1 MCSQSL
7 DVKHYGRH
15 DNMTGKTRSGS
26 VAADIPAADDGI
38 AMGLLPELVG
48 YHVRQAQMAIFA
60 DFDAALGEL
69 GVSPGIFGL
78 LVIIAAN
85 PGLKQTRIADAVRL
99 DRSTL
104 VPALDKL
111 EQRGLVERRAAPGDR
126 RSNGIFLTA
135 DGTDL
140 LNAERRAVRRHETRL
155 ARDFAPGERA
165 NLIALLAR
173 IFPEHR

>member
-1 MCSQSL
+1 
-7 DVKHYGRH
+7 
-15 DNMTGKTRSGS
+15 MTAKTPPRAA
-26 VAADIPAADDGI
+26 VADAPAAEGDSI
-38 AMGLLPELVG
+38 ALGLLPNLVG

-60 DFDAALGEL
+60 DFDATLGAL

-78 LVIIAAN
+78 LVIIDAN
-85 PGLKQTRIADAVRL
+85 PGLKQTRLADAARV

-126 RSNGIFLTA
+126 RSNGIFLTP
-135 DGTDL
+135 DGASL
-140 LNAERRAVRRHETRL
+140 LEESLRAVRRHETRL
-155 ARDFAPGERA
+155 ARDFGPGERA
-165 NLIALLAR
+165 ALIELLSR

>member
-1 MCSQSL
+1 
-7 DVKHYGRH
+7 
-15 DNMTGKTRSGS
+15 MTGKTRSGS
-26 VAADIPAADDGI
+26 VAAVIPAADDGI
-38 AMGLLPELVG
+38 AMGLLPALVG

-69 GVSPGIFGL
+69 GVSPGIFAL
-78 LVIIAAN
+78 LVIIDAN
-85 PGLKQTRIADAVRL
+85 PGLKQTLLADAARL

-111 EQRGLVERRAAPGDR
+111 EQRRLVERRAAPGDR

-135 DGTDL
+135 DGAEL
-140 LNAERRAVRRHETRL
+140 LNAARRAVRRHETRL
-155 ARDFAPGERA
+155 ARDFGPGERTA
-165 NLIALLAR
+165 LIALLSR

>member
-1 MCSQSL
+1 
-7 DVKHYGRH
+7 
-15 DNMTGKTRSGS
+15 MTSKARTGS
-26 VAADIPAADDGI
+26 AAAEAPAADDDNGI

-48 YHVRQAQMAIFA
+48 YHVRQAQMAIFT

-69 GVSPGIFGL
+69 GVSPGIFAL
-78 LVIIAAN
+78 LVIIDAN
-85 PGLKQTRIADAVRL
+85 PGLKQTLLADAARL

-111 EQRGLVERRAAPGDR
+111 EQRRMVERRAAPGDR

-135 DGTDL
+135 DGADL
-140 LNAERRAVRRHETRL
+140 LNAARRAVRRHETRL

-165 NLIALLAR
+165 TLIGLLAR